1 MGVHPAARHGESHDR
16 RRLTVD
22 RRFPDGFLWGTS
34 SAAHQ
39 VEGDNRNCEWW
50 EFEQQPGRI
59 ENGDTSEI
67 ACDHY
72 HQYGEDFT
80 LLRELSQNAHR
91 LSIEWSRIEPSEGE
105 FDSRQIRHYRDVL
118 GELREQGIE
127 PMVTL
132 HHFTNPLWFIRKGG
146 WGASGSARAFLPY
159 VHRVVDELGD
169 LVSLWCTIN
178 EPNIYAANG
187 WITGEFPP
195 GRRGDLAAFYRVLAN
210 MRRAHELA
218 YLAIKRRWPD
228 SPVGLSHHK
237 FLFLPASTRR
247 GDRLAARTAQMAV
260 DRWPVAP
267 GRLGKVVEATSD
279 FIGIAHYHG
288 QCCAFDPGRPR
299 EQFIRRSN
307 VPGAFVTDMGWSADP
322 TWMRAILNEL
332 KGLGKPVYITENGL
346 ASNDDEWR
354 QRYLKEILSNVLLA
368 IGDGVDVRGYFHW
381 TNMDNFEWARGYQV
395 QFGLIAVDRR
405 TLERTIKPSGR
416 LYSRIARA
424 NGLLKSLD
432 SGA

>member
-1 MGVHPAARHGESHDR
+1 MP
-16 RRLTVD
+16 LN
-22 RRFPDGFLWGTS
+22 RFPDGFLWGTA

-39 VEGDNRNCEWW
+39 VEGANRNCDWW

-59 ENGDTSEI
+59 ANGDSSEI

-72 HQYGEDFT
+72 HRYREDFS

-118 GELREQGIE
+118 GELREQGIQ
-127 PMVTL
+127 PMITL
-132 HHFTNPLWFIRKGG
+132 HHFTSPLWFTRKGG
-146 WGASGSARAFLPY
+146 WQASGSAHAFLPF

-169 LVSLWCTIN
+169 LVALWCTIN
-178 EPNIYAANG
+178 EPSIYAAQG

-195 GRRGDLAAFYRVLAN
+195 AHHGDVAAIYRVTAN

-228 SPVGLSHHK
+228 APVGLSHHK
-237 FLFLPASTRR
+237 FLFVPASPKRR
-247 GDRLAARTAQMAV
+247 DRLAAQTAQLVM

-267 GRLGKVVEATSD
+267 AQLRRIVEATSD

-288 QCCAFDPGRPR
+288 QSCAFDPRRPQN
-299 EQFIRRSN
+299 QFIRRFN
-307 VPGAFVTDMGWSADP
+307 VPGAPVTDMGWSADP
-322 TWMRAILNEL
+322 SWIRSVLNEL

-346 ASNDDEWR
+346 ATRDDERR
-354 QRYLKEILSNVLLA
+354 QRYLTDLLSNVHLA
-368 IGDGVDVRGYFHW
+368 IQDGVDVRGYFHW
-381 TNMDNFEWARGYQV
+381 SNMDNFEWERGYQMH
-395 QFGLIAVDRR
+395 FGLIAVDRN

-416 LYSRIARA
+416 LYARIAKA
-424 NGLLKSLD
+424 NALSPPG
-432 SGA
+432 